1 MLNLPDSHQF
11 EHPVFGQLSKK
22 DVIKLTNIHL
32 DHHLR
37 QFGVWTGR
45 ERSMFLNK
53 KIDKIMS
60 EIILK
65 YNSLDTLGKQELI
78 DFLDFLVQRRQ
89 ANKMMKEESY
99 QQKILQISTW
109 SEKDIQDMQDSSSKI
124 NFEDTPW

>member
-1 MLNLPDSHQF
+1 
-11 EHPVFGQLSKK
+11 
-22 DVIKLTNIHL
+22 
-32 DHHLR
+32 
-37 QFGVWTGR
+37 
-45 ERSMFLNK
+45 
-53 KIDKIMS
+53 MS